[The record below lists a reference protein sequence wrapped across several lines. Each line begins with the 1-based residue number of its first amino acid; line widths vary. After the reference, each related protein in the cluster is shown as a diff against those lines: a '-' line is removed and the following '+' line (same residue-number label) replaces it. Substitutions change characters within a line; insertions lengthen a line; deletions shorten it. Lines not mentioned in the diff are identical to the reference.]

1 MTTRRACVYLKTG
14 QQVEFKLTAP
24 MTTSE
29 SPQGDSFRT
38 IQEARLPAGL
48 SKTQKAEVARY
59 ITREWG
65 THCQHSYDCCGH
77 WYLWCYA
84 TVHARKLV
92 VRTHH
97 TRNV

>member
-48 SKTQKAEVARY
+48 TKAQDERAVAALRKQY
-59 ITREWG
+59 
-65 THCQHSYDCCGH
+65 SV
-77 WYLWCYA
+77 A
-84 TVHARKLV
+84 TAGEQAHPVGLCP
-92 VRTHH
+92 
-97 TRNV
+97 